1 MTETP
6 ETETP
11 AAPAPDPRDLELA
24 TLKAQVEAL
33 KANEGKFEEL
43 FDRVMATRPAAP
55 DFTPSAPPELTF
67 DDLPDPVED
76 KTAYAKA
83 LAAKLKAHDELTASA
98 AAKAAEPQRVLANL
112 EADFIE
118 AYPDLGQHTLLV
130 RAAAGEVGADFR
142 KRGLDPVQLARTNP
156 DRLFRAIAKRAET
169 ELAKYRSPAPT
180 EHQTG
185 GTGGGSTPPATT
197 TAPEAARTTY
207 LEEIR
212 NRQNKA
218 GISRY

>member
-1 MTETP
+1 MTDTPGTETP
-6 ETETP
+6 
-11 AAPAPDPRDLELA
+11 APAPDPRDIELA
-24 TLKAQVEAL
+24 TLKAQVDAL

-55 DFTPSAPPELTF
+55 DFTPTTPPELTF

-76 KTAYAKA
+76 KAAYAKA
-83 LAAKLKAHDELTASA
+83 LAAKLKAHDELTARA
-98 AAKAAEPQRVLANL
+98 AAKAAEPQRILATL

-130 RAAAGEVGADFR
+130 RAAAGEVGAEFR
-142 KRGLDPVQLARTNP
+142 RKGLDPVQLAQTNP

-169 ELAKYRSPAPT
+169 ELAKYRAPAAP
-180 EHQTG
+180 EHRTG
-185 GTGGGSTPPATT
+185 GTGGGSTPTSTT
-197 TAPEAARTTY
+197 PVPEPARTSY

-212 NRQNKA
+212 ARQNKA